1 MIMKVLINTHQVK
14 QSKDGK
20 IKFRCISTD
29 SIEKDIVRSRDR
41 TFRDDTPPRHLTERI
56 RQAARR
62 LVAIPGRSGT
72 AWQAIALEPSKV
84 DKDKWVQRG
93 FAPDRGEIILGLAT
107 ADACL
112 RDMNVSTY
120 ARVEKD
126 MKQEKENHTMVDER
140 ALKDVPEWEGR
151 YWMDESGKVRPAS
164 DKSRPWY
171 ERMSKD
177 QLDGKWEGRQ
187 QSSVGRS
194 KVKRNGWREIIRQN
208 KATVDKLSAQRN
220 KEFGL

>member
-1 MIMKVLINTHQVK
+1 MIMKVLKKTHRVK

-29 SIEKDIVRSRDR
+29 SIEKYILKHRGRMFRGDI
-41 TFRDDTPPRHLTERI
+41 PLHLTERI

-84 DKDKWVQRG
+84 DRDKWVQRV
-93 FAPDRGEIILGLAT
+93 FAPDRGEIMLGLGR

-112 RDMNVSTY
+112 GDMNVSTD

-126 MKQEKENHTMVDER
+126 MMQEKENHTMVDER
-140 ALKDVPEWEGR
+140 VLKDVPEWEGR
-151 YWMDESGKVRPAS
+151 YWMDESGKVRPAT
-164 DKSRPWY
+164 DKREPLY

-177 QLDGKWEGRQ
+177 QLHGKWERGH

-194 KVKRNGWREIIRQN
+194 KAKRNGWSEIVRQN
-208 KATVDKLSAQRN
+208 KATIDMLSAQRN